1 MSLIIANYAEKVSKS
16 NINFTKMFLI
26 KNPPEL
32 SEFYFTKGSQD
43 QFSLQNIQSEGSR
56 GKIKFKITQKSNCTQ
71 LVS

>member
-1 MSLIIANYAEKVSKS
+1 
-16 NINFTKMFLI
+16 MFLI

>member
-26 KNPPEL
+26 KNRPEL
-32 SEFYFTKGSQD
+32 SEFYFTTGSQD
-43 QFSLQNIQSEGSR
+43 QFSPQNIQSEGSR
-56 GKIKFKITQKSNCTQ
+56 GKIKCKITQKSNCTQ